1 MQRRQDRHKRGPVF
15 RFMRGFVNFF
25 RSYRKWSNKGFVAI
39 LLLAVALSMGLVLFF
54 RRFRKWSNKGF
65 VAVLLLAVAL
75 SMGLVLL
82 FESFQGIPLTSQ
94 KKDAI
99 SQEANKTNQ
108 NTKGQ
113 EEEKTARIM
122 AHGDLLYHD
131 ILYFSAKKDDGT
143 YDFHENFEYVT
154 PWLKQADLAIGDF
167 EGTINKDHY
176 LAGYPLFNAPSE
188 VMDAIKDAGYHVLDL
203 AHNHILDSQ
212 IEGVISTA
220 DAIEKAGMTPIG
232 VYTHEPRDQAPL
244 VIKEVNGIKVAL
256 LAYSYGFNG
265 IEQSISQED
274 YNRYLSDL
282 NEDKMKAEI
291 ERAEKEAD
299 ITIIM
304 PQMGVEYRIEPT
316 EEQKALYHKM
326 IDWGA
331 DIIFGGHPHVVEPSE
346 IVEKDGDKK
355 LIIYSMGNFISNQRI
370 ETMQGVENAKWTERG
385 VLMDVTIKKKDG
397 KTTIGTAKAHPTWV
411 NRTPKGTFSPE
422 GYPLYHYQ
430 TYILEDFI
438 EGGSHRDQLDEATK
452 ERIDTAYKEMNE
464 HVGLKWD

>member
-1 MQRRQDRHKRGPVF
+1 MKMQRRQDRHKRGPVF
-15 RFMRGFVNFF
+15 HFVRGFVNFF

-39 LLLAVALSMGLVLFF
+39 LLLAVALSMGLVL
-54 RRFRKWSNKGF
+54 
-65 VAVLLLAVAL
+65 
-75 SMGLVLL
+75 L

-99 SQEANKTNQ
+99 SKEANKTNQ
-108 NTKGQ
+108 KSKDQ
-113 EEEKTARIM
+113 EEETSARIM

-131 ILYFSAKKDDGT
+131 IIYMSAKKEDGS

-176 LAGYPLFNAPSE
+176 LAGYPLFNAPGQ
-188 VMDAIKDAGYHVLDL
+188 VMDAIKDSGYHVLDL
-203 AHNHILDSQ
+203 AHNHVLDSQ

-232 VYTHEPRDQAPL
+232 VYTHESRDQAPL

-299 ITIIM
+299 ITVIM

-316 EEQKALYHKM
+316 EEQKVLYHKM
-326 IDWGA
+326 IEWGA

-346 IVEKDGDKK
+346 TVEKDGEKK

-370 ETMQGVENAKWTERG
+370 ETMTGVDNAKWTERG
-385 VLMDVTIKKKDG
+385 VLMDVTVKKKGG
-397 KTTIGTAKAHPTWV
+397 KTTIDTAKAHPTWV

-452 ERIDTAYKEMNE
+452 ERIDAAYKEMNE

>member
-1 MQRRQDRHKRGPVF
+1 MKIQRRQDRHKRGPVF
-15 RFMRGFVNFF
+15 RFMRVFVNFF

-39 LLLAVALSMGLVLFF
+39 
-54 RRFRKWSNKGF
+54 
-65 VAVLLLAVAL
+65 LLLAVAL

-99 SQEANKTNQ
+99 SQEANKTNK
-108 NTKGQ
+108 NAKDQ
-113 EEEKTARIM
+113 EEETSARIM

-131 ILYFSAKKDDGT
+131 IIYMSAKKEDGS

-176 LAGYPLFNAPSE
+176 LAGYPLFNAPGQ

-203 AHNHILDSQ
+203 AHNHVLDSQ

-232 VYTHEPRDQAPL
+232 VYTHESRDQAPL

-299 ITIIM
+299 ITVIM

-316 EEQKALYHKM
+316 EEQKVLYHKM
-326 IDWGA
+326 IEWGA

-346 IVEKDGDKK
+346 IVEKDGDRK

-385 VLMDVTIKKKDG
+385 VLMDVTVKKNSG
-397 KTTIGTAKAHPTWV
+397 KTTIETAKAHPTWV

-452 ERIDTAYKEMNE
+452 ERIDAAYKEMNE

>member
-15 RFMRGFVNFF
+15 RFVRGFVNFF

-39 LLLAVALSMGLVLFF
+39 LLLAVALSMGLVL
-54 RRFRKWSNKGF
+54 
-65 VAVLLLAVAL
+65 
-75 SMGLVLL
+75 L

-99 SQEANKTNQ
+99 FKEANKTNQ
-108 NTKGQ
+108 KSKDQ
-113 EEEKTARIM
+113 EEETSARIM

-131 ILYFSAKKDDGT
+131 IIYMSAKKEDGS

-176 LAGYPLFNAPSE
+176 LAGYPLFNAPGQ

-203 AHNHILDSQ
+203 AHNHVLDSQ

-232 VYTHEPRDQAPL
+232 VYTHESRDQAPL

-299 ITIIM
+299 ITVIM

-316 EEQKALYHKM
+316 EEQKVLYHKM
-326 IDWGA
+326 IEWGA

-346 IVEKDGDKK
+346 TVEKDGEKK

-370 ETMQGVENAKWTERG
+370 ETMTGVDNAKWTERG
-385 VLMDVTIKKKDG
+385 VLMDVTVKKKGG
-397 KTTIGTAKAHPTWV
+397 KTTIDTAKAHPTWV

-422 GYPLYHYQ
+422 GYPLFLYQ